1 MLTKEQKRE
10 QFEQLRGLLSGATT
24 VFLLSNSGLKVR
36 EVDELR
42 SKVRGANSTY
52 KVVKN
57 SVVRLAVEGT
67 PMQGLTPFL
76 KGPNALAFT
85 GGDATILAK
94 VLRDFV
100 KVHPALVFERAYLE
114 GHVVD
119 AEEARSVADLPS
131 RNELIARLLFMLQ
144 SPLRRLAVA
153 LNAPA
158 SKLAVAL
165 KQIAE
170 KKQPEEGQA

>member
-1 MLTKEQKRE
+1 MLTKQQKRE
-10 QFEQLRGLLSGATT
+10 QFEQLRGVLSGATT
-24 VFLLSNSGLKVR
+24 VFLLSNSGLKVND
-36 EVDELR
+36 VNELR
-42 SKVRGANSTY
+42 ARVRGANATY

-57 SVVRLAVEGT
+57 SVVKLAVEGT
-67 PMQGLTPFL
+67 SMEGLTPFL

-85 GGDATILAK
+85 GGDAALLAK
-94 VLRDFV
+94 ALRDFV
-100 KVHPALVFERAYLE
+100 KTHPALVFERAYLE

-119 AEEARSVADLPS
+119 GEQARAVADLPS
-131 RNELIARLLFMLQ
+131 RSELVSKLLYMLQ

-153 LNAPA
+153 VNAPA

-170 KKQPEEGQA
+170 QKQS